1 MQLTRYTSDRKEEW
15 DEFVNASR
23 NATFILQRNYID
35 YQESRLEDHSLLFY
49 NKKKLVAVLPGNVA
63 EGVYYSHWGVTY
75 GGLIMAFSTTAGQ
88 VLTIFDLFLRYLASN
103 RIANRVVYRAIPYIY
118 HKYPA
123 QDDLYALFRNGFVLT
138 ERKLSSAIFQQNALP
153 FRELRVRKIKLASQ
167 NELVIQYNT
176 GLRDFWEILEGILWN
191 KYNTRPVHT
200 PEEMELLQAQF
211 PQNIHLHT
219 VCSNNCVLAGCVVY
233 ETSEVAHIQYIAS
246 NDEGKSMGA
255 LDLLFDYLINKL
267 YIEKR
272 YIDFGVSVE
281 QGGWFLNEGLLFQK
295 EGFGA
300 RSIVYDTYE
309 LEINRF

>member
-1 MQLTRYTSDRKEEW
+1 
-15 DEFVNASR
+15 
-23 NATFILQRNYID
+23 
-35 YQESRLEDHSLLFY
+35 
-49 NKKKLVAVLPGNVA
+49 
-63 EGVYYSHWGVTY
+63 
-75 GGLIMAFSTTAGQ
+75 
-88 VLTIFDLFLRYLASN
+88 
-103 RIANRVVYRAIPYIY
+103 NRVVYRAIPYIY

-309 LEINRF
+309 LEINRS